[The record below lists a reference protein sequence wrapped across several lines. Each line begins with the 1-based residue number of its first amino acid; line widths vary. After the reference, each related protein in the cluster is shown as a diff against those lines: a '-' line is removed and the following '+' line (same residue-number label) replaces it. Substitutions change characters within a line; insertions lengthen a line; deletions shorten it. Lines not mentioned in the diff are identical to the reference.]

1 MGNQHDFF
9 KGIMTVRVRGKL
21 IEAFLQACTRR
32 GCQITNMQ
40 RISEDEILM
49 SIRLNEWTIYRQLRR
64 KYRIKLSI
72 IDGKGIPFLY
82 KQMLKKTSLVIAFI
96 IGVIFIFL
104 LSNTLWSIK
113 IDGLTPELEANVESK
128 LKSYGVSPGKITIGM
143 NDPNEIQSKLLN
155 DIPDLLWVGVKK
167 QGTSYQLYGV
177 EKTIHDTDKN
187 NRPSNLVAAKKGMV
201 VKTFIKK
208 GRPLVSVY
216 DVVKKGQPLATGVL
230 VEDVD
235 TFVHAEGEVIAETW
249 YKVEQHLPLKQVLQL
264 TDGKIENQYSL
275 RIGSL
280 QIPVWGWW
288 KGKEGDFREETQTT
302 KWKIL
307 NKEMP
312 VQLLTLSH
320 YRIDMQTLE
329 GTKERL
335 EQIGVQTG
343 AQSLKQHLSK
353 DSEIKGQKVLHHR
366 NENGKVKLILLFKVH
381 ENIAVTKYIS
391 QGD

>member
-21 IEAFLQACTRR
+21 IEPFLQACTRR

-72 IDGKGIPFLY
+72 VDGKGIPFLY
-82 KQMLKKTSLVIAFI
+82 KQMLNKTSLVIAFI

-113 IDGLTPELEANVESK
+113 VDGLTPELEANVESK
-128 LKSYGVSPGKITIGM
+128 LKSYGVSPGKLTIGM

-187 NRPSNLVAAKKGMV
+187 NRPSNLVAAKKGMI
-201 VKTFIKK
+201 VKAFIKK
-208 GRPLVSVY
+208 GRPLVNVY

-230 VEDVD
+230 VEDED

-264 TDGKIENQYSL
+264 TNGEVENQYSL

-280 QIPVWGWW
+280 EIPVWGWW
-288 KGKEGDFREETQTT
+288 KGKEGNFREETQTT
-302 KWKIL
+302 KWKML

-320 YRIDMQTLE
+320 YKIDMQTLE
-329 GTKERL
+329 GTKKEL
-335 EQIGVQTG
+335 EKIGVQNA
-343 AQSLKQHLSK
+343 AQSLQQYLSK
-353 DSEIKGQKVLHHR
+353 DSKIKGQKVLHHR